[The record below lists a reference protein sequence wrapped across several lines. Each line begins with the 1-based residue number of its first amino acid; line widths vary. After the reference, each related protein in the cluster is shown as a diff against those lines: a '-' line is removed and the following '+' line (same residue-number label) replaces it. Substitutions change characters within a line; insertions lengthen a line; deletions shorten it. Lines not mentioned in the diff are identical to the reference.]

1 MTMTS
6 SSVTLQ
12 QPPPT
17 AISLLRRP
25 PPPTTF
31 LLHIH
36 HRSPIHLH
44 LHLQA
49 SRRPPAEPDNWRR
62 KDMMSFSGE
71 YDDDD
76 EDEEEEEEEE
86 DDRSL
91 DLLIKF
97 VENVFKKVSKRA
109 RKAVRSVLPL
119 NIPTK
124 LVGFSVNGVIILAFF
139 WILKAFLEVVCT
151 LGSVVFVSI
160 LLVRGVWTG
169 ISYFQE
175 GRYRRTDDFD
185 DENQTWTRTQPNKL
199 TSSWFLMVM
208 EYAIRRPFFAG
219 KKFDL
224 TGEEDEMGEEEGF
237 APQLHESAGGLPK
250 TKLVSHSCPM
260 TGSTSSMA
268 VSIPHCNRGSLQG
281 TRVHESFKLGRPPAL
296 S

>member
-12 QPPPT
+12 QPPPPPT

-31 LLHIH
+31 LLHFH
-36 HRSPIHLH
+36 HRSPIH

-71 YDDDD
+71 YDD
-76 EDEEEEEEEE
+76 EEEEEEEEEEE

-124 LVGFSVNGVIILAFF
+124 L
-139 WILKAFLEVVCT
+139 
-151 LGSVVFVSI
+151 
-160 LLVRGVWTG
+160 
-169 ISYFQE
+169 
-175 GRYRRTDDFD
+175 
-185 DENQTWTRTQPNKL
+185 
-199 TSSWFLMVM
+199 
-208 EYAIRRPFFAG
+208 
-219 KKFDL
+219 
-224 TGEEDEMGEEEGF
+224 
-237 APQLHESAGGLPK
+237 
-250 TKLVSHSCPM
+250 
-260 TGSTSSMA
+260 
-268 VSIPHCNRGSLQG
+268 
-281 TRVHESFKLGRPPAL
+281 
-296 S
+296 